1 MATQESMTLGVLVDW
16 CRVGG
21 LDAHR
26 IEIALDQTSPKTSL
40 VNACLDVP
48 HLREFRKTQG

>member
-48 HLREFRKTQG
+48 HMREFRKTQG